1 MLKALNVPI
10 GHFSHIVV
18 DEAAQAEE
26 PLVMIPIMTFSG
38 ASTNI
43 VLAGDLNQLGPVI
56 KSPTASK
63 AGLGMG
69 YLQRLMLMGEVYGLD
84 TRVGETWAAFP
95 LYKINSYLGGCRI
108 VDLRRNYRSHDA
120 IIAFSNQ
127 SFYGNTIRDYGNA
140 YITYHLVLSGVLP
153 KKGFPVVFHGV
164 DSSEEHKESPSLSVE
179 FREALTI
186 RNYCVELTRD
196 RLRKICGCKAILVA
210 SLLLF
215 TLQ

>member
-84 TRVGETWAAFP
+84 TRVGET
-95 LYKINSYLGGCRI
+95 I